1 MELMAQV
8 SGRGTITLPSEI
20 RRALGLRE
28 GDVLTVTMQD
38 GRIVL
43 SPAVLTPVEF
53 YTEER
58 QQEFAENAKMSKAE
72 LAAARR
78 RWRRSTPRR

>member
-28 GDVLTVTMQD
+28 GDVLTVSVQD

-43 SPAVLTPVEF
+43 APAVLTPVEL

-58 QQEFAENAKMSKAE
+58 QQEFAANAEMSPAE
-72 LAAARR
+72 LTAARQRWKQSTR
-78 RWRRSTPRR
+78 RR

>member
-1 MELMAQV
+1 MIAQV

-28 GDVLTVTMQD
+28 GDVLTVSVQD

-43 SPAVLTPVEF
+43 SPAVLTPVEL

-58 QQEFAENAKMSKAE
+58 LGEFAANAE
-72 LAAARR
+72 LTPTELTAARR
-78 RWRRSTPRR
+78 RWRRAAPRS